1 MRISDWSSDVCSS
14 DLGVRINTDL
24 AQLLDRVLR
33 GLGLELA
40 RRSNEGH
47 QGQVYES
54 GIVAPQAQAHLP
66 GGFQERQG
74 FDIAHRAADL
84 DDSHIGFAVPCRLGD
99 ARHEVLEFVGDMG
112 DALYR
117 LAQVIAA
124 ALLSQ
129 PGLVVLAGREVFYL
143 W

>member
-14 DLGVRINTDL
+14 DLLFVWNRAVGATQQGVRINTDL

-66 GGFQERQG
+66 GGFQERQRSEERRVG
-74 FDIAHRAADL
+74 KGCVRT
-84 DDSHIGFAVPCRLGD
+84 CRS
-99 ARHEVLEFVGDMG
+99 RWSPYH
-112 DALYR
+112 
-117 LAQVIAA
+117 
-124 ALLSQ
+124 
-129 PGLVVLAGREVFYL
+129 
-143 W
+143 